1 MGKAI
6 NQIQTKMEEFIER
19 CDNKV
24 ISFHISSVKKFI
36 KTYDLDINEF
46 TTRESLYWNNHYVF
60 ATILKNKSA
69 FKHSLAIGFP
79 YDDNIIVII

>member
-1 MGKAI
+1 MVKAI

-19 CDNKV
+19 CNNKV
-24 ISFHISSVKKFI
+24 VSFYISSVEKFI
-36 KTYDLDINEF
+36 KTYGLDINEF
-46 TTRESLYWNNHYVF
+46 TIRQSLYWNNHYVF